1 MTGYI
6 QSVTLP
12 VAGPPSDVGEPAE
25 PQAVSVKAAVTTAA
39 VAKAVRCILRVNMV
53 ATFG

>member
-12 VAGPPSDVGEPAE
+12 VAWPPSDVDEPAE
-25 PQAVSVKAAVTTAA
+25 PQAVSVKAAVTTTA
-39 VAKAVRCILRVNMV
+39 VAKVAVRIFRVNMV
-53 ATFG
+53 TTFG